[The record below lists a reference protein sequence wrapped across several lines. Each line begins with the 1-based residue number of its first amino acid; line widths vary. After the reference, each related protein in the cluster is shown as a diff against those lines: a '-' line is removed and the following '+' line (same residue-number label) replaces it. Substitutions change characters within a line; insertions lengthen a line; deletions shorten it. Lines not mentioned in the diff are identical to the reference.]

1 MSSKSNKQLIVTLV
15 SLAICLLAA
24 SNNVRAQ
31 VPCGGY
37 EVTAIVQVDECPP
50 LGFPPMLPFGLN
62 EQGWM
67 VGSFRACIIGPKV
80 AWLWTPEDG
89 LQLIPMPNGTSQS
102 QADAISGSKIVGNF
116 DNTKLELGTAGFLY
130 DFETDQFTSLGI
142 LPGGNRSEARAINSA
157 GEIVGFWGGGEVPSP
172 QAFIWRDGEMID
184 LNPDFETLKSDAKDI
199 NDNGIVTGW
208 MGSAGFFETV
218 AFIWDAGKV
227 TALPPVPGGSTSE
240 GRAINDLRQVVG
252 HGIVE
257 KDAAIVVRAFLWEND
272 VFTDLGTLP
281 GLDSCAAI
289 DINNSS
295 TVIGECGQSD
305 IPNSNQSYVWN
316 KGVMINLNDLIP
328 EGAGLTIRE
337 ASAINNSGQ
346 IAARALNADND
357 TVAVLLTPIKGTLG
371 DLNGDCQVSTVDLLL
386 LFSNWGPC
394 DDCGNCPADLDGNCT
409 VSTTD
414 LLILFG
420 NWG

>member
-1 MSSKSNKQLIVTLV
+1 MSNKKNKHLV
-15 SLAICLLAA
+15 LTTVCLVICLFAA
-24 SNNVRAQ
+24 SNSVCAQ

-50 LGFPPMLPFGLN
+50 LGFPPTLPLGLN

-67 VGSFRACIIGPKV
+67 VGSFRACIFGPNI

-89 LQLIPMPNGTSQS
+89 LVLIPMPPDTNDSTAVDICGSQ
-102 QADAISGSKIVGNF
+102 IVGHHF
-116 DNTKLELGTAGFLY
+116 ISDDEFGAKAFLY
-130 DFETDQFTSLGI
+130 DHSTKAFTDLGT
-142 LPGGNRSEARAINSA
+142 LPGGIRSEANAINSA
-157 GEIVGFWGGGEVPSP
+157 GEIVGFWGGGEFLSP

-257 KDAAIVVRAFLWEND
+257 KDAAIVVRAFLWENN

-281 GLDSCAAI
+281 GFDRCAAI

-295 TVIGECGQSD
+295 TVIGECDQSD
-305 IPNSNQSYVWN
+305 NPNNDQSYVWN

-346 IAARALNADND
+346 IAARAVNADND

-394 DDCGNCPADLDGNCT
+394 DDCGDCPADLDGNCT

-414 LLILFG
+414 LLILFS